1 MASKGYGIHHAN
13 LMEKELEVVHDMR
26 GRILAH
32 RGLWS
37 KKSDQNTLDALVQA
51 LDEGFGLETDLRNY
65 TSQIVISHDIP
76 QELPLTLNDLLTSI
90 GGLNISPSQVFGWN
104 IKADGLVNDLSGMAM
119 PGESFF
125 FDMSFPQ
132 ELQFRKVNMPVAK
145 RISEYEK
152 CNLLDGNDRIWLDA
166 FESDWY
172 LDDLDFILPII
183 HKTRVTIVSSELHG
197 REVAKGWD
205 FFKKYAD
212 HDNGLSICT
221 DRPHEL
227 LSYL

>member
-1 MASKGYGIHHAN
+1 
-13 LMEKELEVVHDMR
+13 MEKELEVVHDMR

-37 KKSDQNTLDALVQA
+37 KKSDQNTLGALVKA
-51 LDEGFGLETDLRNY
+51 LAEGFGLETDLRDYN
-65 TSQIVISHDIP
+65 SKIVISHDIP
-76 QELPLTLNDLLTSI
+76 QELPLTLTDLLTSI
-90 GGLNISPSQVFGWN
+90 GGINISPAQVFGWN
-104 IKADGLVNDLSGMAM
+104 IKADGLANELRATAL

-152 CNLLDGNDRIWLDA
+152 FNVLDVCDRIWLDA

-172 LDDLDFILPII
+172 LDDLDFLLPLI
-183 HKTRVTIVSSELHG
+183 HKARVTIVSSELHG
-197 REVAKGWD
+197 REMSRAWD

-212 HDNGLSICT
+212 PDNGLSICT
-221 DRPHEL
+221 DHPHEL
-227 LSYL
+227 LRYL

>member
-1 MASKGYGIHHAN
+1 M
-13 LMEKELEVVHDMR
+13 VHDMR

-51 LDEGFGLETDLRNY
+51 LAEGFGLETDLRDYN
-65 TSQIVISHDIP
+65 SQIVVSHDIP
-76 QELPLTLNDLLTSI
+76 QELPLTLADLLTSI
-90 GGLNISPSQVFGWN
+90 AGLNISSSQAIGWN
-104 IKADGLVNDLSGMAM
+104 IKADGLVSELSGTAL

-132 ELQFRKVNMPVAK
+132 ELQFRKESMPVAK
-145 RISEYEK
+145 RLSEYEK
-152 CNLLDGNDRIWLDA
+152 FDVLDVNDRIWLDA

-172 LDDLDFILPII
+172 LDDLDFLLPLIR
-183 HKTRVTIVSSELHG
+183 KARVTIVSSELHG
-197 REVAKGWD
+197 REVARAWD

-212 HDNGLSICT
+212 PDNGLSICT
-221 DRPHEL
+221 DHPHEL
-227 LSYL
+227 LRYL